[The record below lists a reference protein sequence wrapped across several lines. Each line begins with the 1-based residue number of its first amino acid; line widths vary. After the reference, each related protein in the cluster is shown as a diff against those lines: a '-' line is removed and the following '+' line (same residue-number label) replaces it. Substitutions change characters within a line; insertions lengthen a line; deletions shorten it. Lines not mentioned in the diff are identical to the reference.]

1 MGTAWTPL
9 PGEGDNGMGG
19 HGGPWLPG
27 VRGVRACS
35 EAAAKPCQQSSTF
48 RLYLLKVCSKML
60 LPGFRG
66 PYLMG

>member
-27 VRGVRACS
+27 VRVVRACS

-48 RLYLLKVCSKML
+48 RLYLLKVHKCCCL
-60 LPGFRG
+60 GLEG
-66 PYLMG
+66 LI